1 MKKKIK
7 DKGKKISK
15 NDDGL
20 TRMIALTPSSC
31 GDAERD
37 MSTCPDCGMC
47 PYNEE

>member
-1 MKKKIK
+1 MLK
-7 DKGKKISK
+7 KGKKTKVVGLQAEDIFASSK
-15 NDDGL
+15 
-20 TRMIALTPSSC
+20 C